1 MSEHHRYQT
10 KKNWWIHFGWLSLV
24 VIAVL
29 LFALLS
35 VRRGAGL
42 RFARSDRELV
52 VYCAAGMRLPVEE
65 AAKTYT
71 EEYDQPIRLEYASS
85 GDLEIRIRREAK
97 FGKPLADLYIPA
109 NDYFAKK
116 TAADGLTQEYFPLA
130 TFRLVLAGKRE
141 TDLNITRLDDL
152 LEQNVSFV
160 MCNPEAAAGRFAQKT
175 LAALGKF
182 EALNKAMKASFPT
195 VVEAANAIQTSDDT
209 RAAFLWD
216 TTARQY
222 NLKIFD
228 LPELA
233 GATSST
239 SINVVATS
247 ESPSLALSFARY
259 LSAPDHGNAAFARH
273 FFSPVPGDRWHE
285 QPELTFFCGGV
296 NRNAVQQTLREFSE
310 REGIEIRTQFG
321 GCGTLVSTM
330 MGIKSGES
338 EAGFPDVYMTC
349 DKTFYDPVAADFGEG
364 KDISTTDIIILV
376 RKGNPK
382 GIVGLEDLAREGIT
396 FGTTDPKMSTLGSLS
411 WKLFTLV
418 GLKEAVQSNAIVTTP
433 TAHELVLQMT
443 SHPKLD
449 AVLVYVAN
457 CHFAKETCDL
467 IPIGHPL
474 AKATQNIGASL
485 RTPYPRLTERL
496 MNALHSTEKSR
507 TRFLEHGFQWVSE
520 ADRE

>member
-1 MSEHHRYQT
+1 MSEHRSYQT
-10 KKNWWIHFGWLSLV
+10 KKNWWVHFGWLSLL

-42 RFARSDRELV
+42 RFARNEKELV
-52 VYCAAGMRLPVEE
+52 VYCAAGMRLPVQE
-65 AAKTYT
+65 AAKSYT
-71 EEYDQPIRLEYASS
+71 EKYDQPIRLEYRSS
-85 GDLEIRIRREAK
+85 GHLEILIREEAK
-97 FGKPLADLYIPA
+97 SGKPLADLYIPA

-130 TFRLVLAGKRE
+130 TFRLVLASKRE
-141 TDLNITRLDDL
+141 TNLKITALDDL
-152 LEQNVSFV
+152 LEQNISFV

-175 LAALGKF
+175 LAALGKY

-195 VVEAANAIQTSDDT
+195 VVEAANAIQTSDD
-209 RAAFLWD
+209 AQAGFLWD

-222 NLKIFD
+222 NLQIFD

-239 SINVVATS
+239 SVNVVSTS
-247 ESPSLALSFARY
+247 KVPARALSFARY
-259 LSAPDHGNAAFARH
+259 LSAPEQGNAVFARH
-273 FFSPVPGDRWHE
+273 FFSPVPGDRWQE

-296 NRNAVQQTLREFSE
+296 NRNAVQQTLREFEE
-310 REGIEIRTQFG
+310 REGILIRSQFG
-321 GCGTLVSTM
+321 GCGMLVSIM
-330 MGIKSGES
+330 KSINSGQS

-349 DKTFYDPVAADFGEG
+349 DKSFYAMVAEDFGEG

-376 RKGNPK
+376 RKDNPK
-382 GIVGLEDLAREGIT
+382 EIESLEDLAREGIT
-396 FGTTDPKMSTLGSLS
+396 FGTTDPKLSTLGYLS
-411 WKLFTLV
+411 WKLFALM
-418 GLKEAVQSNAIVTTP
+418 GLEEAVRDNVIVTTT

-449 AVLVYVAN
+449 AALVYAAN

-467 IPIGHPL
+467 ISIGHPL

-496 MNALHSTEKSR
+496 MNALHSTKKSKA
-507 TRFLEHGFQWVSE
+507 RFLEHGFQWVSDLE
-520 ADRE
+520 SE